1 MARARRERPTGL
13 RHVALGDRDLSG
25 KILLVDDEPAIRQMI
40 GFTLSEAGFTYVE
53 AADTNQAEAELIRQS
68 PDLVLLDWMLPGQ
81 SGIDFARRLRRDEYT
96 REIPIIMITARGEQE
111 DKVRALKL
119 AADDY
124 ITKPFAPGEL
134 VARIEAVLRRA
145 RPEATDA
152 LVQAGGL
159 ILDPKSH
166 RVFATDQVLELGRT
180 EFQLLH
186 LFMTHPDRVYS
197 RAQLLD
203 LVWGRNLHVGERTVD
218 MHVSNLRKALEPHGH
233 DDKIQTVRGIGYR
246 FSQRG

>member
-1 MARARRERPTGL
+1 MSAR
-13 RHVALGDRDLSG
+13 
-25 KILLVDDEPAIRQMI
+25 ILLVDDEPAIRQMI
-40 GFTLSEAGFTYVE
+40 GYTLSEAGFSYVE
-53 AADTNQAEAELIRQS
+53 AADTDQAEAELVREA
-68 PDLVLLDWMLPGQ
+68 PDLILLDWMLPGQ
-81 SGIDFARRLRRDEYT
+81 SGIDFARRLRRDAVT
-96 REIPIIMITARGEQE
+96 RDIPIIMVTARGEQE

-124 ITKPFAPGEL
+124 VTKPFAPGEL

-145 RPEATDA
+145 RPEATEA
-152 LVQAGGL
+152 LVRVGGL

-180 EFQLLH
+180 EFRLLH

-197 RAQLLD
+197 RDQLLD

-218 MHVSNLRKALEPHGH
+218 MHVSQLRKAFEPHGH
-233 DDKIQTVRGIGYR
+233 DAMIQTVRGIGYR
-246 FSQRG
+246 FSHRT